1 MILCCTR
8 IQVSMSRG
16 ARQCSVAV
24 EGRGASPYKPPKAA
38 YTIRRRSRRMTNA
51 ASPHLWAR
59 APSTSTVNCLAPRHI
74 PDRLYM
80 QQKFNPHRT
89 SVRCGFAYF
98 QLIYFSL
105 PRAQPYLREYHGSTG
120 SCFSDALYCSRFLLL
135 SEPIPLR
142 ICRTYCKAFQQFPRI
157 QGL

>member
-1 MILCCTR
+1 MILSCTR
-8 IQVSMSRG
+8 IQVSMCRG

-24 EGRGASPYKPPKAA
+24 RGGARALKL
-38 YTIRRRSRRMTNA
+38 RRSRSLPPSA
-51 ASPHLWAR
+51 KGALKPQASARAR
-59 APSTSTVNCLAPRHI
+59 APSRTSAVNSKPPRHI

-98 QLIYFSL
+98 QLIYFPL
-105 PRAQPYLREYHGSTG
+105 PQAQPYLREYHGSTG